1 MQQKRELE
9 RDLRESEGGG
19 EMQVEPLR
27 PRRRSSLTAFV
38 VAHLSAAGA
47 FAAPVTASY
56 SSSSSSSSNATTL
69 PSCPIVLSLQPGKHF

>member
-1 MQQKRELE
+1 
-9 RDLRESEGGG
+9 
-19 EMQVEPLR
+19 MQVEPLR

-56 SSSSSSSSNATTL
+56 SFSSSFSSSNGTTL
-69 PSCPIVLSLQPGKHF
+69 PSCPIVLSLQPGKNF

>member
-1 MQQKRELE
+1 
-9 RDLRESEGGG
+9 
-19 EMQVEPLR
+19 MQVE

-56 SSSSSSSSNATTL
+56 SSSSSSSNATTL
-69 PSCPIVLSLQPGKHF
+69 PSCPIVLSLQPGKNF

>member
-1 MQQKRELE
+1 
-9 RDLRESEGGG
+9 
-19 EMQVEPLR
+19 MQVEPLR

-56 SSSSSSSSNATTL
+56 SSSSSSSSSSNATTL
-69 PSCPIVLSLQPGKHF
+69 PSCPIVLSLQPGKNF